1 MGLFQSALAATRIP
15 RGGTLCLCA
24 SALLLAACGEK
35 RGGPIAYS
43 PPNFGAPDA
52 PTLAPLESGYRIAPM
67 DTLSVSVF
75 MMPDLSGDYQVDLTG
90 KISLPLIGEVPAAQR
105 TTAELDSALTEKFG
119 ERYLE
124 NPDVSVGIKESAL
137 RNVTVDGAVER
148 AGAYPVAG
156 PLTLMQAV
164 ALAGGTADDANPRRV
179 AVFRQIEGQR
189 QAAAFDLV
197 DIRRGLEEDPAVYSG
212 DIIIVDGS
220 SIKEVHKK
228 IVQSM
233 PVISI
238 FRLWMM

>member
-1 MGLFQSALAATRIP
+1 MGIFQSALAAARIP
-15 RGGTLCLCA
+15 VSGAVCISC
-24 SALLLAACGEK
+24 SALLLAACAEK

-52 PTLAPLESGYRIAPM
+52 PTLAPLEESYKIAPM

-75 MMPDLSGDYQVDLTG
+75 MMPDLTGEYQVDLTG
-90 KISLPLIGEVPAAQR
+90 RISLPLIGEVAAADR
-105 TTAELDSALTEKFG
+105 TTAELDRALTAKFG

-148 AGAYPVAG
+148 GGAYPVAG

-164 ALAGGTADDANPRRV
+164 ALAGGTSEDANPRRV
-179 AVFRQIEGQR
+179 AVFRQIDGQR

-197 DIRRGLEEDPAVYSG
+197 DVRRGVEQDPAVYPG

-220 SIKEVHKK
+220 SIKETQKK
-228 IVQSM
+228 ILQSL
-233 PVISI
+233 PVLSI
-238 FRLWMM
+238 FRMWM